1 MTATPELPAP
11 TPPLSTVALFRL
23 LLWVHWRST
32 CARFRSVRR
41 EAPLMLFVLGG
52 FILSYLGVGYWLFH
66 AGLGYLH
73 HFPLVGSL
81 LSQRILYL
89 VFGFFFVMLV
99 FSNLIIGYSTLFKNR
114 ETSWLLSLPVP
125 HLSIY
130 RWKFLEALAVSSWAL
145 LFLSAPMMIAFG
157 RVHDVPPVFY
167 LQIAIVFLPFVV
179 LPALAGSWIIVFLVR
194 ILAHRG
200 VKKIALILASCVV
213 LILIFGIKPVTDS
226 QAASQHDVLSFQ
238 QLLRHTRLSLNPFLP
253 SAWLAQSVL
262 SWSEGLTRQ
271 GAFFF
276 LLLLSNAL
284 MGLLVGFEIVGR
296 FFYGSWTMALSSRAE
311 RFQREAEAKRRLDRR
326 RTLLERA
333 TDLLRPISPPVAAL
347 VLKDVRLFWR
357 DPAQWIQFM
366 IFFGLL
372 CIYVLNLRNVAF
384 DFQNPFWETMISYLN
399 LAASALTLSTLTTRF
414 VFPQFS
420 LEGRRLWIIGLAP
433 LGLDKVLLQKFWMSC
448 IAATSVTTA
457 LMIASSLMLN
467 LGWQKVAFFGG
478 AIGLMSASLSGLAVG
493 LGALFPNFKEDNP
506 SKIVSGFGGTLC
518 LVVSFIYIALF
529 VAFAALPDVRRVAR
543 IDFAMPDALAFALAV
558 LLSVAVLFVPLIT
571 AMRRVKNLEI

>member
-1 MTATPELPAP
+1 MTATPELHPP
-11 TPPLSTVALFRL
+11 TPPLSTAGLFRL

-41 EAPLMLFVLGG
+41 ESPLMLLMLGG
-52 FILSYLGVGYWLFH
+52 FIVGYLGVGYWLFH

-73 HFPLVGSL
+73 NFPLVGSL

-89 VFGFFFVMLV
+89 IFGFFFVMLV

-125 HLSIY
+125 HRSIY

-157 RVHDVPPVFY
+157 RVHGVPPIFY
-167 LQIAIVFLPFVV
+167 LQIALVFLPFVV
-179 LPALAGSWIIVFLVR
+179 IPALAGSWIIVFLVR
-194 ILAHRG
+194 ILARRG
-200 VKKIALILASCVV
+200 VKKIGLLLALGVV
-213 LILIFGIKPVTDS
+213 LVLVFGIEPVTDS
-226 QAASQHDVLSFQ
+226 QAVSQQEALSFQ

-262 SWSEGLTRQ
+262 SLSEGLTRQ

-284 MGLLVGFEIVGR
+284 MGLLIGFEFVGR
-296 FFYGSWTMALSSRAE
+296 FFFGSWTTALSSRAE
-311 RFQREAEAKRRLDRR
+311 RFQRAAEAKRHRERR
-326 RTLLERA
+326 RTLIERA
-333 TDLLRPISPPVAAL
+333 ADLLRPLSPPVAAL

-357 DPAQWIQFM
+357 DPAQWIQFI

-384 DFQNPFWETMISYLN
+384 EFQNTFWKAIISYLN

-448 IAATSVTTA
+448 IAAASVTTT
-457 LMIASSLMLN
+457 LMVASSVMLN
-467 LGWQKVAFFGG
+467 LPWRDVVFFG
-478 AIGLMSASLSGLAVG
+478 ASIGMMSASLSGLAVG

-529 VAFAALPDVRRVAR
+529 VAFAAVPAMREEHIDFVLPDS
-543 IDFAMPDALAFALAV
+543 LAYALAV
-558 LLSVAVLFVPLIT
+558 VLSAAVLFGPLIA